1 MLFCDG
7 YSSANWLNCIIRT
20 FADAALILHDD
31 EVEITAENLEK
42 LVLAAKVPHVD
53 GYWFGLFAKA
63 LATADVSALVSS
75 IGSASAGPAAA
86 AAAPAAGGAPAAA
99 AAAPGMG

>member
-1 MLFCDG
+1 MGRLVAFTADG
-7 YSSANWLNCIIRT
+7 SKLYNLAC
-20 FADAALILHDD
+20 ADAALILHDD

-42 LVLAAKVPHVD
+42 LVQAAKVPHVD

-75 IGSASAGPAAA
+75 IGSASAGPAGP
-86 AAAPAAGGAPAAA
+86 AAAPADGAPAAA
-99 AAAPGMG
+99 AAAAPGVCR